1 MLLWPEKAAGPV
13 IPRRDLFANGGAVT
27 RKLQCGSR
35 WLIVLAIAASLS
47 PSAAAQAVVPSVP
60 QPVALRELAAE
71 AQGKLGPLPQFK
83 GQVAA
88 FYAAMGNEPAWLHD
102 GKLTPQGQ
110 ALVVLFEHAEQKGLR
125 PNDYGNWAMLLAR
138 LSAAKTQ
145 RQRLRIDV
153 ALTTAAMR
161 YVSDLHFGRV
171 APEAMGFALGVRE
184 KNFGLAEFLAT
195 RVVHAENVGKAIA
208 SAEPPFAGYW
218 RTLAALDRLEDEEAD
233 AKYRALP
240 VPKKSVHPGETYAGL
255 PQMTALLRRI
265 GDLPPSATPPA
276 EDTEYQGTVVEAVKI
291 FQERHG
297 LTVDG
302 ILGRATIAAMNVPLS
317 DRIEQLE
324 LTLERWRWI
333 PHHLALPVVVVNI
346 PEFRLY
352 VIDRDYRWLILQ
364 NVIIGKSYHHKT
376 PVFIAQMQSVIFRP
390 YWNVPLS
397 IQRKELVPKI
407 ARDHGYLS
415 RNDYEIVNPANHPV
429 RVSIN
434 AEVLAELRSGALKI
448 RQLPGDNNSLGL
460 IKFEFPN
467 RYDVYMH
474 GTPAQALFSRTRRDF
489 SHGCIRVEHPAALA
503 EWVLRDLPGWTPE
516 KIQAAM
522 HGTETETVNLP
533 RPLTVVIFYSTVVVT
548 HNGDIRFLPDI
559 YRYDAKLHAALA
571 RQRSEITAGP

>member
-1 MLLWPEKAAGPV
+1 M
-13 IPRRDLFANGGAVT
+13 DGAVT
-27 RKLQCGSR
+27 RKRQCGFR
-35 WLIVLAIAASLS
+35 WLIVLAMAGALPLPAVAPIGI
-47 PSAAAQAVVPSVP
+47 PSAADQLV
-60 QPVALRELAAE
+60 LRQLTVE
-71 AQGKLGPLPQFK
+71 AQGKLGLLPQFK

-88 FYAAMGNEPAWLHD
+88 FYAAMGNQPAWLHD
-102 GKLTPQGQ
+102 GKLTGQGQ
-110 ALVVLFEHAEQKGLR
+110 ELVQIFKRAGQKGLR
-125 PNDYGNWAMLLAR
+125 PGDYGNWTMLLAR
-138 LSAAKTQ
+138 LSAAKSD
-145 RQRLRIDV
+145 RQRLGVDV

-171 APEAMGFALGVRE
+171 APEAMGFALGARE
-184 KNFGLAEFLAT
+184 KNFRLADFLLAS
-195 RVVHAENVGKAIA
+195 VVHADNVGKAIA

-233 AKYRALP
+233 AKHRALP
-240 VPKKSVHPGETYAGL
+240 VPKKSVHPGENYAGL
-255 PQMTALLRRI
+255 PQMVALLRRI
-265 GDLPPSATPPA
+265 GDLPANVVIPI
-276 EDTEYQGTVVEAVKI
+276 EDDTRYQGALVETVKG

-297 LTVDG
+297 LAPDG

-352 VIDRDYRWLILQ
+352 VIDRDYRWLMLQ
-364 NVIIGKSYHHKT
+364 KVITGKSYHHKT

-415 RNDYEIVNPANHPV
+415 RNEYEIVDLTNHPV

-448 RQLPGDNNSLGL
+448 RQLPGDKNSLGL

-522 HGTETETVNLP
+522 HGAETETVNLP
-533 RPLTVVIFYSTVVVT
+533 TPLTVVIFYSTVVVT
-548 HNGDIRFLPDI
+548 HNGGIRFLPDI
-559 YRYDAKLHAALA
+559 YRYDAKLKAALA
-571 RQRSEITAGP
+571 RQRSEITAGL